1 MGLSGGRGLRY
12 AQIQRKE
19 RGPFITIGEYVQ
31 FTDPGTYA
39 KLIEITN
46 KPRMLDITEYVL
58 AAADVFKINKYFQ
71 RVMTERPKPGRGGLS
86 PGETEEA
93 LYD

>member
-1 MGLSGGRGLRY
+1 
-12 AQIQRKE
+12 
-19 RGPFITIGEYVQ
+19 
-31 FTDPGTYA
+31 
-39 KLIEITN
+39 
-46 KPRMLDITEYVL
+46 MLDITEYVL